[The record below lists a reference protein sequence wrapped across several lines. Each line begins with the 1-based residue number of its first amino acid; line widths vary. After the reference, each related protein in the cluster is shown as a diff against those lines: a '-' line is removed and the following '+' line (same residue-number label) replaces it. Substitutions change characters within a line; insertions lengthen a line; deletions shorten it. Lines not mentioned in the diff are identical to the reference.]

1 MSGSLF
7 SFFAYIKN
15 KFLYEKYPI
24 LDSTEYKCYNDDK
37 TERYSNAQAA
47 QKTNISTLPI
57 LKQRQKFKA
66 KIFKA
71 LPSETESKASI
82 IMLGVD
88 IVFKIFLEYI
98 SQSYTTLMLLAGLAI
113 ILIANRKTKIEGTQ
127 FVWAIM
133 VLVFV
138 LTSCEYLEYW
148 CDTYNKPLWILYLK
162 TALVYLIYPLIILL
176 ELYLVAQTK
185 HKLLTAIPYA
195 IYSGVV
201 LLNLFGVPL
210 IYSYSPSHSFAAGY
224 LRMLPT
230 AVVIF
235 YLTLLTF
242 CSPQFI
248 KSGNHSKS
256 MIVIFMT
263 FATILTTFFE
273 LEQIAVKYTDEIA
286 AIDIFIYYFYLAAI
300 QHSKVQTE
308 LFKSELELEK
318 SKQELQEYKI
328 KLLVAQIQPH
338 FIYNSLM
345 ALQSKSTDNPV
356 VYEGIKSFG
365 DYLRSNF
372 TAMTNNEVIPFDE
385 ELKCIKAYLR
395 LERLNF
401 GDKMKVQY
409 DIEINQFMLPALCIE
424 PLVENAV
431 RYGIGTYEQGGLVQI
446 IVRDEPEYI
455 EIEVKDDGSGGNKLT
470 DAQKERKSI
479 GLENVRLRLKASGM
493 GTLSLS
499 QDESGTSAVVRLK
512 YLEDLE

>member
-1 MSGSLF
+1 ML
-7 SFFAYIKN
+7 N
-15 KFLYEKYPI
+15 I
-24 LDSTEYKCYNDDK
+24 L
-37 TERYSNAQAA
+37 Q
-47 QKTNISTLPI
+47 
-57 LKQRQKFKA
+57 
-66 KIFKA
+66 
-71 LPSETESKASI
+71 
-82 IMLGVD
+82 
-88 IVFKIFLEYI
+88 EYI
-98 SQSYTTLMLLAGLAI
+98 SQCYITLMLLAGLSV
-113 ILIANRKTKIEGTQ
+113 ILLANRKTKIEGTQ

-133 VLVFV
+133 GLVFV
-138 LTSCEYLEYW
+138 LTSCECLEYW

-162 TALVYLIYPLIILL
+162 TALVYLIYPLISLL
-176 ELYLVAQTK
+176 ELYLVAQIK
-185 HKLLTAIPYA
+185 HKFLTAIPYA
-195 IYSGVV
+195 IYSVIV
-201 LLNLFGVPL
+201 LINMFGVPI
-210 IYSYSPSHSFAAGY
+210 IYMFYPDHTFAGGY

-230 AVVIF
+230 AVMLF
-235 YLTLLTF
+235 YLVLLMF

-263 FATILTTFFE
+263 FATILTTYFE
-273 LEQIAVKYTDEIA
+273 LEQIAVEHTDEII
-286 AIDIFIYYFYLAAI
+286 AIDILVYYFYLAAI
-300 QHSKVQTE
+300 QHTKVQTE
-308 LFKSELELEK
+308 LFKRELELEK
-318 SKQELQEYKI
+318 SKQELQEYKM

-372 TAMTNNEVIPFDE
+372 MAITNNEVIPFEE
-385 ELKCIKAYLR
+385 ELKCIKAYLK

-401 GDKMKVQY
+401 DDKMKVEY
-409 DIEINQFMLPALCIE
+409 DIEIDQFMLPALCIE

-446 IVRDEPEYI
+446 IVRDEPDYI

-470 DAQKERKSI
+470 DAQKKRKSI

-499 QDESGTSAVVRLK
+499 QDETGTSAVVRLK